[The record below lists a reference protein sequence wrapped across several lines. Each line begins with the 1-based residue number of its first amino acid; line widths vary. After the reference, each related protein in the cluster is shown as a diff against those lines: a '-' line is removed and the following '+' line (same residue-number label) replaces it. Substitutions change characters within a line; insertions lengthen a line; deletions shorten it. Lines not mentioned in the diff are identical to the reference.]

1 MQKIE
6 APLNIIKDTTTFHL
20 NTQLSTGLVLNG
32 DYKSQVRF
40 DLKNYINLDDDDV
53 EWATVS
59 LPSCVITNS
68 NFIVNEYN
76 NTLVFFY
83 GTSLIITYTA
93 TTIIPYGNYNRTSW
107 INYINGTVSSP
118 LRSDY
123 FTLTSDSTTNLFTIT
138 TTALFQ
144 GIYPSGLFGMTSATT
159 CDYIFGFR
167 TSFDNGGN
175 NSFTMPRSFN
185 FLPIAR
191 FVFHC
196 NILNSGLTLTSN
208 SNVGSTDVLATIPNS
223 SKLNSQIIYVNNN
236 NEFLIKS
243 NSHISSITISI
254 TDDDNR
260 LINFNGIS
268 CYFDLQF
275 NLFRKSINKPIKFS
289 NLVKQANES
298 VGNYPDNVLIQE

>member
-1 MQKIE
+1 MEKIQ
-6 APLNIIKDTTTFHL
+6 ATSNIIKDTTTFHL
-20 NTQLSTGLVLNG
+20 NTQLTTGLVLNG

-53 EWATVS
+53 LWATVS

-68 NFIVNEYN
+68 NYIVNEYN
-76 NTLVFFY
+76 NTMVFFY
-83 GTSLIITYTA
+83 GSALSPTNY
-93 TTIIPYGNYNRTSW
+93 TTIIPPGNYNRASW
-107 INYINGTVSSP
+107 LSYMNSSP
-118 LRSDY
+118 SSPIRSDY
-123 FTLTSDSTTNLFTIT
+123 FTVTSNAITNKFTIT

-144 GIYPSGLFGMTSATT
+144 STFPSGLFGMTSSTT
-159 CDYIFGFR
+159 CDYIWGFR
-167 TSFDNGGN
+167 TSFDNGGSS
-175 NSFTMPRSFN
+175 SFTMPRSFN
-185 FLPIAR
+185 YLPTAR

-208 SNVGSTDVLATIPNS
+208 SGIASTDVLAVIPNS
-223 SKLNSQIIYVNNN
+223 SKLNSQIIYENNN

-275 NLFRKSINKPIKFS
+275 NLFRKAIQKPIKFA
-289 NLVKQANES
+289 NLVKQASES
-298 VGNYPDNVLIQE
+298 IGIYPENVIIEE